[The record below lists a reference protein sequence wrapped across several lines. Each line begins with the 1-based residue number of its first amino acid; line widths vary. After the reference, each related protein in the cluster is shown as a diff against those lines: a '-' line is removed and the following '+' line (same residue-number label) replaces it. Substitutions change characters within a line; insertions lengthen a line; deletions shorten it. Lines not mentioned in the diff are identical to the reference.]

1 MNENIKQQYITLSK
15 MNAPQEN
22 YIGPTN
28 KREPHAKWTEI
39 VDSAGNYHYFRIGYF
54 YEISSIPA
62 PRKGYTWYNINNKYY
77 IVKIKTHSNPA
88 NTLTLEDLANSR
100 IGKIII
106 RLLEQFKIENEIY
119 TFDYIYGVSNQNN
132 NINLRDIF
140 ITMAKNPDMSFRI
153 VRYIEEKIGIK
164 IESGELNEAEMCY
177 MMDDVINQIGI
188 LEEDNEKIRKM
199 IYRECNLV
207 GPVEHQ
213 LLLMPFWDEVE
224 HEGQY
229 YYFQQGKYARTNNP
243 EKHIIYTFPHRV
255 IEIGAKKYIIL
266 DDDVVPDSPIQVV
279 HDADGD
285 GATNDDMPPPLCLA
299 TQEDIIQAHKLSPE
313 SVRLF
318 TDE

>member
-1 MNENIKQQYITLSK
+1 
-15 MNAPQEN
+15 MNATTEN
-22 YIGPTN
+22 YIGPTD
-28 KREPHAKWTEI
+28 KREPDAKWTEI
-39 VDSAGNYHYFRIGYF
+39 VDSTENYHYFRNGCF
-54 YEISSIPA
+54 YVISSVPA
-62 PRKGYTWYNINNKYY
+62 PRKGYTWYNIDDKYY
-77 IVKIKTHSNPA
+77 IVNIKTHSNPA
-88 NTLTLEDLANSR
+88 NTLTLEELANTR
-100 IGKIII
+100 IGKIIV
-106 RLLEQFKIENEIY
+106 RLLEEFKIENEIY
-119 TFDYIYGVSNQNN
+119 TFEYAYGISNQNN

-140 ITMAKNPDMSFRI
+140 VIMAKNPDMSFRI
-153 VRYIEEKIGIK
+153 VRYVEEKISIK
-164 IESGELNEAEMCY
+164 IENGELNEAEMCY
-177 MMDDVINQIGI
+177 MMDDIINQIGI

-243 EKHIIYTFPHRV
+243 EKHIIHTFPHRV
-255 IEIGAKKYIIL
+255 IQIGAKKYIIL
-266 DDDVVPDSPIQVV
+266 DDDVVPDSPIQVI

-285 GATNDDMPPPLCLA
+285 GATDDNMPPPLCLA
-299 TQEDIIQAHKLSPE
+299 TQEDIIQAHKLSPK

>member
-1 MNENIKQQYITLSK
+1 

-22 YIGPTN
+22 YIGPTD

-88 NTLTLEDLANSR
+88 NTLTLEDLSNSR
-100 IGKIII
+100 IGKIIM

-119 TFDYIYGVSNQNN
+119 TFDYIYGVSNPNY

-153 VRYIEEKIGIK
+153 VRYVEEKIGIK
-164 IESGELNEAEMCY
+164 IENGELNEAEMCY
-177 MMDDVINQIGI
+177 MMDDIINQIGI

-199 IYRECNLV
+199 IYRECNV
-207 GPVEHQ
+207 IGPVEHQ

-243 EKHIIYTFPHRV
+243 EKHIIHTFPHRV
-255 IEIGAKKYIIL
+255 IQIGAKKYIIL
-266 DDDVVPDSPIQVV
+266 DDDVVPDSPIQVI
-279 HDADGD
+279 HDADVAD
-285 GATNDDMPPPLCLA
+285 GDMPPPLCLA
-299 TQEDIIQAHKLSPE
+299 TQEDIICAHKLSPE

>member
-1 MNENIKQQYITLSK
+1 
-15 MNAPQEN
+15 MNATTKN
-22 YIGPTN
+22 YIGPTD
-28 KREPHAKWTEI
+28 KREPDAKWTEI
-39 VDSAGNYHYFRIGYF
+39 VDSAENYHYFRNGCF
-54 YEISSIPA
+54 YEISSVPA

-77 IVKIKTHSNPA
+77 IVNMKTRSKPT
-88 NTLTLEDLANSR
+88 NTLTSEELANTR

-119 TFDYIYGVSNQNN
+119 TFDYIYGVSNPNNN

-140 ITMAKNPDMSFRI
+140 VIMAKNPEMSFRI
-153 VRYIEEKIGIK
+153 VRYIEEKVGIK
-164 IESGELNEAEMCY
+164 IENGELNEAEMCY
-177 MMDDVINQIGI
+177 MMDDIINQIGI
-188 LEEDNEKIRKM
+188 LDEDYEKIRKM
-199 IYRECNLV
+199 IYRECNVV

-229 YYFQQGKYARTNNP
+229 YYIQRGKYARTNNP
-243 EKHIIYTFPHRV
+243 EKHIIYRFPHRV
-255 IEIGAKKYIIL
+255 IEIGEKKYIIL

-285 GATNDDMPPPLCLA
+285 GTTADADDDMPPPLCLA
-299 TQEDIIQAHKLSPE
+299 TQEDIIRAHKLSPE

-318 TDE
+318 TNK

>member
-1 MNENIKQQYITLSK
+1 

-22 YIGPTN
+22 YIGPTD

-88 NTLTLEDLANSR
+88 NTLTLEDLSNSR
-100 IGKIII
+100 IGKIIM

-119 TFDYIYGVSNQNN
+119 TFDYIYGVSNPNY

-153 VRYIEEKIGIK
+153 VRYVEEKIGIK
-164 IESGELNEAEMCY
+164 IENGELNEAEMCY
-177 MMDDVINQIGI
+177 MMDDIINQIGI

-199 IYRECNLV
+199 IYRECNV
-207 GPVEHQ
+207 IGPVEHQ

-243 EKHIIYTFPHRV
+243 EKHIIHTFPHRV
-255 IEIGAKKYIIL
+255 IQIGAKKYIIL
-266 DDDVVPDSPIQVV
+266 DDDVVPDSPIQVI
-279 HDADGD
+279 HDADVAD
-285 GATNDDMPPPLCLA
+285 GDMPPPLCLA
-299 TQEDIIQAHKLSPE
+299 TQEDIIYAHKLSPE

>member
-1 MNENIKQQYITLSK
+1 

-22 YIGPTN
+22 YIGPTD

-88 NTLTLEDLANSR
+88 NTLSLEDLANSR
-100 IGKIII
+100 IGKIIM

-119 TFDYIYGVSNQNN
+119 TFDYIYGVSNPNY

-153 VRYIEEKIGIK
+153 VRYVEEKIGIK
-164 IESGELNEAEMCY
+164 IENGELNEAEMCY
-177 MMDDVINQIGI
+177 MMDDIINQIGI

-199 IYRECNLV
+199 IYRECNV
-207 GPVEHQ
+207 IGPVEHQ

-266 DDDVVPDSPIQVV
+266 DDDVVPDSPIQII

-285 GATNDDMPPPLCLA
+285 GAMPPPLCLA

>member
-1 MNENIKQQYITLSK
+1 

-22 YIGPTN
+22 YIGPTD
-28 KREPHAKWTEI
+28 KRKPNAKWTEI

-77 IVKIKTHSNPA
+77 IVKIKTHLNPT

-100 IGKIII
+100 IGKIIM

-119 TFDYIYGVSNQNN
+119 TFDYIYGVSNPNY

-153 VRYIEEKIGIK
+153 VKYIEEKIGIK
-164 IESGELNEAEMCY
+164 IENGELNEAEMCY
-177 MMDDVINQIGI
+177 MMDDIINQIGI

-199 IYRECNLV
+199 IYRECNLI

-213 LLLMPFWDEVE
+213 ILLMPFWDEVE

-229 YYFQQGKYARTNNP
+229 YYFQHGKYVRTNNP
-243 EKHIIYTFPHRV
+243 EKHIIHTFPHRV
-255 IEIGAKKYIIL
+255 IQIGAKKYIIL
-266 DDDVVPDSPIQVV
+266 DDDVVPDSPIQVI
-279 HDADGD
+279 HDADG
-285 GATNDDMPPPLCLA
+285 DMPPPLCLA
-299 TQEDIIQAHKLSPE
+299 TQEDIICAHKLSPE

>member
-1 MNENIKQQYITLSK
+1 
-15 MNAPQEN
+15 MNATQEN
-22 YIGPTN
+22 YIGPTD

-100 IGKIII
+100 IGKIIM
-106 RLLEQFKIENEIY
+106 RLLEEFKIENEIY
-119 TFDYIYGVSNQNN
+119 TFDYIYGVSNPNY

-140 ITMAKNPDMSFRI
+140 VTMAKNPDMSFRI
-153 VRYIEEKIGIK
+153 VRYVEEKIGIK
-164 IESGELNEAEMCY
+164 IENGELNEAEMCY
-177 MMDDVINQIGI
+177 MMDDIINQIGI

-199 IYRECNLV
+199 IYRECNV
-207 GPVEHQ
+207 IGPVEHQ

-243 EKHIIYTFPHRV
+243 EKHIIHTFPHRV
-255 IEIGAKKYIIL
+255 IQIGAKKYIIL

-279 HDADGD
+279 HDADAEG
-285 GATNDDMPPPLCLA
+285 NIPPPLCLA
-299 TQEDIIQAHKLSPE
+299 TQEDIICAHKLSPE

>member
-1 MNENIKQQYITLSK
+1 MNT
-15 MNAPQEN
+15 PQEN
-22 YIGPTN
+22 YIGPTD

-100 IGKIII
+100 IGKIIM

-119 TFDYIYGVSNQNN
+119 TFDYIYGVSNPNY

-164 IESGELNEAEMCY
+164 IENGELNEAEMCY

-199 IYRECNLV
+199 IYREYNLV

-255 IEIGAKKYIIL
+255 IQIGAKKYIIL

-279 HDADGD
+279 HDVDDD
-285 GATNDDMPPPLCLA
+285 GATDGDMPPPLCLA

>member
-1 MNENIKQQYITLSK
+1 

-22 YIGPTN
+22 YIGPTD

-88 NTLTLEDLANSR
+88 NTLTLEDLSNSR
-100 IGKIII
+100 IGKIIM

-119 TFDYIYGVSNQNN
+119 TFDYIYGVSNPNY

-153 VRYIEEKIGIK
+153 VRYVEEKIGIK
-164 IESGELNEAEMCY
+164 IENGELNEAEMCY
-177 MMDDVINQIGI
+177 MMDDIINQIGI

-199 IYRECNLV
+199 IYRECNV
-207 GPVEHQ
+207 IGPVEHQ

-243 EKHIIYTFPHRV
+243 EKHIIHTFPHRV

-266 DDDVVPDSPIQVV
+266 DDDVVPDSPIQVI
-279 HDADGD
+279 HDADVADGD
-285 GATNDDMPPPLCLA
+285 IPPPLCLA
-299 TQEDIIQAHKLSPE
+299 TQEDIICAHKLSPE